1 MRLFSVLF
9 SLYHKESAL
18 FLRQSLE
25 SVFGQTLLPSDV
37 ILVEDGL
44 LTDELYA
51 VVQIFE
57 HRDQEA
63 DVVGA
68 WIDEFEGEVLNAFTV
83 WKGAIKPLGRR
94 EV

>member
-57 HRDQEA
+57 NRDQEA

-83 WKGAIKPLGRR
+83 WTGAIKPLGRR

>member
-44 LTDELYA
+44 LTDE
-51 VVQIFE
+51 QIFE
-57 HRDQEA
+57 NRDQEA